1 MNVQPL
7 SGAPVDLGAAKGA
20 PSEFRIASAN
30 PDEAASRKIA
40 NLDLQTHPLFNDT
53 GNRVFDLGDPA
64 AVFLGGTIAGGE
76 SGFLLLP
83 IVGDDDESDKVRL
96 PTGFYSRTLGS
107 VSGGAGALSS
117 ALTAGI
123 VATVNPN
130 NGQVQ
135 LGPGSAA
142 RVGPFLAFVNTRN
155 VLDQEGNMTLIPNAD
170 GEFRATI
177 NFGFG
182 ISLNDTVS
190 GLSRIGSKIAALI
203 GGPAGLAAAGGLQ
216 GVAAA
221 SDALKGATNI
231 FSGLGYAIEVRGNV
245 NDPDNLTFYQN
256 GREIDLE
263 ATIEALMATLSGE
276 ASEPTFFPEGSDSPE
291 QVRAINDI
299 IALAYGTDPFE
310 LASQRRGH
318 SEVPAIRLAQE
329 ASDVVT
335 VLGSTFYPFLSEWG
349 QSLAAHGPQSTADVA
364 RFLQEVWNNPAMPP
378 QIRNDIVD
386 RLANAY
392 GINFGIPEI
401 AVRNEAFAP
410 APDYDATREALGV
423 TEPAF

>member
-1 MNVQPL
+1 
-7 SGAPVDLGAAKGA
+7 
-20 PSEFRIASAN
+20 
-30 PDEAASRKIA
+30 
-40 NLDLQTHPLFNDT
+40 
-53 GNRVFDLGDPA
+53 
-64 AVFLGGTIAGGE
+64 
-76 SGFLLLP
+76 
-83 IVGDDDESDKVRL
+83 
-96 PTGFYSRTLGS
+96 
-107 VSGGAGALSS
+107 
-117 ALTAGI
+117 
-123 VATVNPN
+123 
-130 NGQVQ
+130 
-135 LGPGSAA
+135 
-142 RVGPFLAFVNTRN
+142 
-155 VLDQEGNMTLIPNAD
+155 MTLIPNAD

-291 QVRAINDI
+291 QVRTINDI